1 MIYITGDKHR
11 DFSTIKTFCQEN
23 NTTYE
28 DIMIVLGD
36 AGINYCMNEHDR
48 EVKRY
53 LRTIPITFFFIH
65 GNHEQ
70 RPQELVSYHK
80 CIWHGGEVYIE
91 EEFPNLIFAADASCF
106 DFDDKKYVT
115 IGGAYSV
122 DKYYR
127 LMTGKA
133 WWANE
138 QPDDEIKQQFERLCE
153 SLDWKVNGVLSH
165 TVPLK
170 YEPTEMFLP
179 GVDQSSVD
187 KSTEI
192 WLDSI
197 EERLEYDEWYA
208 GHYHTDKVVDKL
220 TLMFNDIREL

>member
-1 MIYITGDKHR
+1 
-11 DFSTIKTFCQEN
+11 
-23 NTTYE
+23 
-28 DIMIVLGD
+28 MIVLGD
-36 AGINYCMNEHDR
+36 AGINYYMNEHD
-48 EVKRY
+48 KRTKRK
-53 LRTIPITFFFIH
+53 LEAIPITFFFIH

-70 RPQELVSYHK
+70 RPQEIASYHK
-80 CIWHGGEVYIE
+80 CIWNGGEVYIE
-91 EEFPNLIFAADASCF
+91 DEFPSLIFAADASCF
-106 DFDDKKYVT
+106 KLDGKRYVT

-127 LMTGKA
+127 LMTGEA
-133 WWANE
+133 WWENE
-138 QPDDEIKQQFERLCE
+138 QPDAKTKRKFEVMCE
-153 SLDWKVNGVLSH
+153 SLNWKVDGVLSH

-170 YEPTEMFLP
+170 YEPTEMFLS

-197 EERLEYDEWYA
+197 EERLDYGKWYA
-208 GHYHTDKVVDKL
+208 GHYHTDKTIDKL